1 MTAQSQ
7 STKRKLS
14 LLQLAEELGN
24 VSKACKIMGYHRDT
38 FYEVRRAF
46 QVGGVAALVEEKRGP
61 RNPHPN
67 RVAPEVEEKILQYA
81 LDCPTAGPERVANEL
96 RLAGVSV
103 SPTGVRG
110 VWLRHDLETR
120 TKRLLRLER
129 EAQQQT
135 FVLSERQIALLER
148 HSADFRC
155 RHVEATRPGEL
166 LNQDTFYWG
175 TLKGVGKVYV
185 QVVVDVFCSLAFAK
199 LYTSKMPITATDLL
213 YDRVLP
219 FYQTL
224 GIEVGAVLTDNGRE
238 FCGRPEQ
245 HPYELLLAME
255 GIEHRTTKVRSPRT
269 NGFVERMNRTLL
281 DECFRIGGRST
292 WYESVDQLQADL
304 DTYLERYNLR
314 RSHQGYRLVGRTPA
328 QAMADALGV
337 TSDDLLPLL
346 TAPKEASLTTA
357 A

>member
-1 MTAQSQ
+1 MTTLSQ

-46 QVGGVAALVEEKRGP
+46 QVGGVAALVEAKRGP

-67 RVAPEVEEKILQYA
+67 RVAPEVEEKILEYSLA
-81 LDCPTAGPERVANEL
+81 YPTHGAQRVSNEL
-96 RLAGVSV
+96 RLAGTEVGPS
-103 SPTGVRG
+103 GVRG
-110 VWLRHDLETR
+110 VWLRHGIETR
-120 TKRLLRLER
+120 YKRLMRLEQH
-129 EAQQQT
+129 AQGDT
-135 FVLSERQIALLER
+135 VVLSDAQIRLLER
-148 HSADFRC
+148 HSVDFRC
-155 RHVEATRPGEL
+155 RHVEASRPGEL

-199 LYTSKMPITATDLL
+199 VYTSKMPVTAADLL

-219 FYQTL
+219 FYEAL
-224 GIEVGAVLTDNGRE
+224 GVKVDAILTDNGRE
-238 FCGRPEQ
+238 YCGLPDQ
-245 HPYELLLAME
+245 HPYELLLSME
-255 GIEHRTTKVRSPRT
+255 EIEHRKTKIRSPRT

-281 DECFRIGGRST
+281 DECFRVQGRQT
-292 WYESVDQLQADL
+292 WYMEVDEIQRDL
-304 DTYLERYNLR
+304 DRFMRYYNLE
-314 RSHQGYRLVGRTPA
+314 RSHQGYRLKGRNPA
-328 QAMADALGV
+328 QALMEALGITEIPEIV
-337 TSDDLLPLL
+337 PTEEVNEPLP
-346 TAPKEASLTTA
+346 TA